1 MPFTQIHKINIG
13 KINETEM
20 APLGQIN
27 LYKTIRCDGCD
38 ERCVLDC
45 KKCLFK
51 DMMYPM
57 IGDKMIEVYIDNKG
71 NKKYAHTFVKPG
83 EASYIK
89 QLAVLNQARYIACL
103 CDNYKTK

>member
-1 MPFTQIHKINIG
+1 MPFTQKQKTNIG

-27 LYKTIRCDGCD
+27 LYKTVRCDGCD

-71 NKKYAHTFVKPG
+71 NKKYAHTFVK
-83 EASYIK
+83 
-89 QLAVLNQARYIACL
+89 QAHQSCRLKRLKNA
-103 CDNYKTK
+103 

>member
-13 KINETEM
+13 KIKETEL

-27 LYKTIRCDGCD
+27 LYKTIRCDGCR

-45 KKCLFK
+45 KKCLFN
-51 DMMYPM
+51 DMMYPI

-89 QLAVLNQARYIACL
+89 RLDVLNQARYIACL
-103 CDNYKTK
+103 CDNYVTR